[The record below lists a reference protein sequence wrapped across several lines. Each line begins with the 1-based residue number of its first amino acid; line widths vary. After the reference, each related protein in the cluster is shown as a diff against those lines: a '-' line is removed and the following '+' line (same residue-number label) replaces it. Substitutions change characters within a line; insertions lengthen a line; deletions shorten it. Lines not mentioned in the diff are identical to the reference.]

1 MMSELSRTTC
11 FNACVALLAAMLAA
25 PSVVRAEDSPLE
37 AMGKA
42 AAGAPAMQGHDSEAR
57 MRDADAEARW
67 RRLFF
72 DPAAREEGEALV
84 SCDHRAAKRPDT
96 IAGPGAVVILWVPTT
111 GRVIARRWESSSDAA
126 IDLEAAKARIGAA
139 PGAIGDGL
147 AFLRCR

>member
-11 FNACVALLAAMLAA
+11 FNACVTIVVAMFAA

-37 AMGKA
+37 AMRKA
-42 AAGAPAMQGHDSEAR
+42 AAGAPAMQGHDSESR
-57 MRDADAEARW
+57 MRDAEAEVRW

-72 DPAAREEGEALV
+72 EPAAREEGEALV

-111 GRVIARRWESSSDAA
+111 GRVIARRWESASGAP
-126 IDLEAAKARIGAA
+126 IDLEAAKGRIGAA
-139 PGAIGDGL
+139 PGAIVDGL
-147 AFLRCR
+147 AFHRCR